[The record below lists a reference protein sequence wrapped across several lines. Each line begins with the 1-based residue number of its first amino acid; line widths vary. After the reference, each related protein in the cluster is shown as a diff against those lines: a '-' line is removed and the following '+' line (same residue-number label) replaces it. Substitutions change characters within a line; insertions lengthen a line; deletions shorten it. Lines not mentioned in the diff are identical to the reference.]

1 MLPRAVTITR
11 LNAIEIAVNW
21 RWAPILVLGTVLLG
35 HAVVPARFP
44 DWAPLTRW
52 TMSAA
57 VVVAGEVA
65 LLLHELSHA
74 LVARRSGQEVERIVF
89 HGFVAETVVGAG
101 ALGAAQEA
109 LVALAGPAMNLVLAA
124 LAAVARLALASEGA
138 LDVFMLALIVG
149 NLSVAALSALPI
161 GGSDGAR
168 AWRAT
173 QKLRLPVSARTSTI
187 RMISPSGDQP

>member
-1 MLPRAVTITR
+1 LLPRAFPIAR
-11 LNAIEIAVNW
+11 LSEIEIAVNW
-21 RWAPILVLGTVLLG
+21 RWAPIVVLGVVLLG

-44 DWAPLTRW
+44 DWAPTTRW
-52 TMSAA
+52 MISIA

-74 LVARRSGQEVERIVF
+74 LVARRSGQAVERIIF
-89 HGFVAETVVGAG
+89 HGFVAETMVGAG
-101 ALGAAQEA
+101 VLAPAQEM
-109 LVALAGPAMNLVLAA
+109 LVALAGPAMNLTLAA
-124 LAAVARLALASEGA
+124 LAAVARTALASEGA

-149 NLSVAALSALPI
+149 NVSVAALSALPI

-168 AWRAT
+168 AWRAA